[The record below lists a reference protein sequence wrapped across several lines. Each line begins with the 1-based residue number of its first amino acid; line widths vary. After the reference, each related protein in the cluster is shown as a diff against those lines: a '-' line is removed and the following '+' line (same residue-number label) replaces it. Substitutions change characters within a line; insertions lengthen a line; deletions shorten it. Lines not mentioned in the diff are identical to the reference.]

1 VSRSYRGDLLNSS
14 AVRHLLR
21 LAPQPFAHPNGI
33 PVALRKKR
41 LENLPVSTHED
52 AKAILQRKYF
62 GYEQPDFTIPLLGF
76 VGRIT
81 L

>member
-1 VSRSYRGDLLNSS
+1 
-14 AVRHLLR
+14 
-21 LAPQPFAHPNGI
+21 
-33 PVALRKKR
+33 VALRKKR
-41 LENLPVSTHED
+41 LEKLPVSTHED